1 MKHGHPG
8 STGPLKP
15 GCKAEPSRDNQGFK
29 CMRSVLCS
37 NFSTS
42 TIYPDSFSLCWA
54 ELGFAFDNRGGTLSS
69 FINVQH
75 VLGRVVHAEGEYVVI
90 AAKTA
95 SPDSKLLWR
104 VDVHQCEEVGV
115 RPIWELCGLG
125 GKCFESNHMLPVYG
139 CCARWPKSSFVN
151 ISSRKWLQHWETLSA
166 DWKQ

>member
-1 MKHGHPG
+1 
-8 STGPLKP
+8 
-15 GCKAEPSRDNQGFK
+15 
-29 CMRSVLCS
+29 MRSVLCS

-54 ELGFAFDNRGGTLSS
+54 ELGFAFDNRGGTLSL
-69 FINVQH
+69 FINLQH
-75 VLGRVVHAEGEYVVI
+75 VLGRVVHAEGEYVAI

-115 RPIWELCGLG
+115 WPIWELCELCGLSV
-125 GKCFESNHMLPVYG
+125 KCFESNHMLPVYG

-166 DWKQ
+166 DWKQQYEEELNRGAILSDLVLDHSCTRG